1 MKKFP
6 NGAVNLILAA
16 TIAPVFASA
25 ATFAQTPNAELPAL
39 ALPGSSET
47 LVAETVA
54 DVANVEF
61 EYADAVIS
69 PDEAL
74 RQLIAGNARYLKGA
88 SDAANA
94 LPRPSTAADRFPI
107 ATILYASDMP
117 VKPDALTQT
126 TDRDVYLT
134 PIQSGAVAS
143 DDLAAVEYG
152 VLNLRTPLLLVV
164 GHYPSRD
171 VSNLVRNFD
180 ALEKRAQA
188 EASKI
193 SADQRLATDASV
205 PDDLK
210 TYNLVG
216 PAVARAREAYPD
228 LQGYELANVV
238 SEALVW
244 QSLETILLKSTV
256 VQDLVRAGRLDV
268 VAALADDKTGRL
280 HWLGQHPLQEEF
292 VKPLPEEYVLAESAE
307 TADGTAILSADD
319 LPAPLDADAIQVYV
333 ERYENNA
340 YYADYVDE
348 YYRVPIYYEPSWEL
362 FDARAWTY
370 RPWSGVWVDSFVPWP
385 HYHPWGP
392 PPGVAPEFGFS
403 YFNGH
408 LNFFIGVNRRPD
420 GPRYVDPRFRPRD
433 AWWAADVFIDPRR
446 FPRDPIFDLIFG
458 GRRRDV
464 KPLPFDKRPGYRPGP
479 PRPHAPAP
487 RVPGWRPGDVRP
499 GFDVRPGRPGPGGLT
514 PIPAPRPGVDRP
526 GFDVRPGRPGGFD
539 VRPGYRPG
547 VDRPGVDMRPENRP
561 GAERP
566 QVGNRPGAER
576 PQIGDRPGV
585 ERPQI
590 GNRPGAERPQIGD
603 RPGVER
609 PQIGNRPGAERPQ
622 IGNRPGAERPQVGNR
637 PGAER
642 PQVGNRPG
650 AERPQIGDRPGVERP
665 QVGNRPGVERPQIGN
680 RPGAERPKSGTDPEP
695 SVPKSETDPLSTRL
709 APAAVVPTIAPEP
722 R

>member
-1 MKKFP
+1 MKRFP
-6 NGAVNLILAA
+6 NGAVHLILAA
-16 TIAPVFASA
+16 ATVAPVFASA
-25 ATFAQTPNAELPAL
+25 PAFAQTPNAALPAL
-39 ALPGSSET
+39 ALPSSSET
-47 LVAETVA
+47 IVAETVVDA
-54 DVANVEF
+54 TNVEP
-61 EYADAVIS
+61 EYAVATVS

-74 RQLIAGNARYLKGA
+74 RQLIAGNARYLKSA

-94 LPRPSTAADRFPI
+94 LPRLSTADDRFPI

-126 TDRDVYLT
+126 TDRDVYLA
-134 PIQSGAVAS
+134 PIQAGAVAS

-188 EASKI
+188 EAAKI
-193 SADQRLATDASV
+193 SADQRLTTDASV

-292 VKPLPEEYVLAESAE
+292 VKPLPEEYVLDE
-307 TADGTAILSADD
+307 TGAVDDGAAILTDAD
-319 LPAPLDADAIQVYV
+319 LPEPLAADAIQVYV
-333 ERYENNA
+333 ERYESNS
-340 YYADYVDE
+340 YYVDYVDE
-348 YYRVPIYYEPSWEL
+348 YYRVPVYYEPSWAL

-392 PPGVAPEFGFS
+392 PPGVAPGFGFS
-403 YFNGH
+403 YFDGH
-408 LNFFIGVNRRPD
+408 LNFFIGFNRRPD
-420 GPRYVDPRFRPRD
+420 GPRYLDPRFRPRD
-433 AWWAADVFIDPRR
+433 AWWGADIFIDPRR
-446 FPRDPIFDLIFG
+446 LPRDPIFDLIFG

-479 PRPHAPAP
+479 PRAPAP
-487 RVPGWRPGDVRP
+487 PVPGWRPGAVRP
-499 GFDVRPGRPGPGGLT
+499 NDRPGRPGPGGLT

-526 GFDVRPGRPGGFD
+526 GFNVRPGRPGGFD

-576 PQIGDRPGV
+576 PQVGNRPGAERPQIGNRLEI

-590 GNRPGAERPQIGD
+590 GNRPGAERPQIGN
-603 RPGVER
+603 RLEIER

-622 IGNRPGAERPQVGNR
+622 IGNRPGAERPQIGNR
-637 PGAER
+637 LE
-642 PQVGNRPG
+642 
-650 AERPQIGDRPGVERP
+650 I
-665 QVGNRPGVERPQIGN
+665 ERPQIGN
-680 RPGAERPKSGTDPEP
+680 RPGAERPQIGNRLEIERPQIGNQPGAERPQIGNRPGAERPQIGGRPGNGPGAERPSGPNRGGRP
-695 SVPKSETDPLSTRL
+695 
-709 APAAVVPTIAPEP
+709 
-722 R
+722 

>member
-1 MKKFP
+1 MKKTQ

-16 TIAPVFASA
+16 ATVAPSLAVVP
-25 ATFAQTPNAELPAL
+25 TFAQTPTAELPAL
-39 ALPGSSET
+39 ALPDSVETDSDGT
-47 LVAETVA
+47 LVAETVVVPEVVDA
-54 DVANVEF
+54 ETVVVPEIVD
-61 EYADAVIS
+61 ADAANA
-69 PDEAL
+69 PDAAL

-94 LPRPSTAADRFPI
+94 LPRLSNAADRFPI

-117 VKPDALTQT
+117 VKPDVLTQT

-134 PIQSGAVAS
+134 PIQAGAVAS

-180 ALEKRAQA
+180 ALERRAQA
-188 EASKI
+188 EAAKI
-193 SADQRLATDASV
+193 SADQRLATDDSV

-210 TYNLVG
+210 IYNLVG

-228 LQGYELANVV
+228 LEGYDLANVV

-244 QSLETILLKSTV
+244 QSLETILLKSAV

-292 VKPLPEEYVLAESAE
+292 VKPLPEEYVLAETAE
-307 TADGTAILSADD
+307 IADGTAILSADA

-348 YYRVPIYYEPSWEL
+348 YYRVPMYYEPSWAL

-392 PPGVAPEFGFS
+392 PPGAAPGFGFS
-403 YFNGH
+403 FFDGH
-408 LNFFIGVNRRPD
+408 LNFFIGFNRRPD

-433 AWWAADVFIDPRR
+433 PWWGADVFVDPGRL
-446 FPRDPIFDLIFG
+446 PRDPIFELIFG
-458 GRRRDV
+458 GRGSEIPFV
-464 KPLPFDKRPGYRPGP
+464 PFDKRPGYRPGP
-479 PRPHAPAP
+479 PPLPAP
-487 RVPGWRPGDVRP
+487 GPAWRPGAVRPHDRPGDRPNIRPGGLTPIPVAPPGFIRPGGARP
-499 GFDVRPGRPGPGGLT
+499 GFDVRPGFRPGPDGS
-514 PIPAPRPGVDRP
+514 RP
-526 GFDVRPGRPGGFD
+526 GFGT
-539 VRPGYRPG
+539 
-547 VDRPGVDMRPENRP
+547 RP

-566 QVGNRPGAER
+566 QVGG
-576 PQIGDRPGV
+576 
-585 ERPQI
+585 
-590 GNRPGAERPQIGD
+590 
-603 RPGVER
+603 
-609 PQIGNRPGAERPQ
+609 
-622 IGNRPGAERPQVGNR
+622 RPGAERPQVGGR

-642 PQVGNRPG
+642 PQVGGRPGNERPQVGGRPG
-650 AERPQIGDRPGVERP
+650 AERPQVGGRPGNERP
-665 QVGNRPGVERPQIGN
+665 QVGGRPGNERPQVGGRPGN
-680 RPGAERPKSGTDPEP
+680 GPGAERPSGPNRGGRP
-695 SVPKSETDPLSTRL
+695 
-709 APAAVVPTIAPEP
+709 
-722 R
+722 

>member
-1 MKKFP
+1 MKKIP

-16 TIAPVFASA
+16 ATVAPSLATAS
-25 ATFAQTPNAELPAL
+25 TFAQTPTADLPAL
-39 ALPGSSET
+39 ALPDSLPTSSDANSDET
-47 LVAETVA
+47 LVAETV
-54 DVANVEF
+54 VES
-61 EYADAVIS
+61 EYADAAIT

-74 RQLIAGNARYLKGA
+74 RQLIAGNARYLKSG

-94 LPRPSTAADRFPI
+94 LPRLSDAADRFPI

-134 PIQSGAVAS
+134 PIQAGAVAS

-171 VSNLVRNFD
+171 VSNLVRDFD
-180 ALEKRAQA
+180 SLEQRAQA
-188 EASKI
+188 EAAKI
-193 SADQRLATDASV
+193 SADQRLATDADV

-210 TYNLVG
+210 IYNLVG

-228 LQGYELANVV
+228 LQGYDLANVV

-292 VKPLPEEYVLAESAE
+292 VKPLPEEYVLAEDADAAN
-307 TADGTAILSADD
+307 ADGTVILTEDA
-319 LPAPLDADAIQVYV
+319 LPEPLAADAIQEYV
-333 ERYENNA
+333 ERYENNS

-392 PPGVAPEFGFS
+392 PPGVEPGFGFS
-403 YFNGH
+403 FVDGH
-408 LNFFIGVNRRPD
+408 LNFFIGFNRRPD

-433 AWWAADVFIDPRR
+433 AWWGADVFVDPSRR
-446 FPRDPIFDLIFG
+446 PRDPIFELIFG

-464 KPLPFDKRPGYRPGP
+464 QPLPLDQRPGYRPGSAPGAP
-479 PRPHAPAP
+479 PT
-487 RVPGWRPGDVRP
+487 WRPGAVRPTVHPGGARPTVRPGGLTPIPAAPPGILRPGGARP
-499 GFDVRPGRPGPGGLT
+499 GFDVRPGFRPGPGGT
-514 PIPAPRPGVDRP
+514 RP
-526 GFDVRPGRPGGFD
+526 GFG
-539 VRPGYRPG
+539 
-547 VDRPGVDMRPENRP
+547 NRP
-561 GAERP
+561 
-566 QVGNRPGAER
+566 GNRPGAER
-576 PQIGDRPGV
+576 PQTGNRPAN
-585 ERPQI
+585 ERPQT
-590 GNRPGAERPQIGD
+590 GNRPANERPQTGN
-603 RPGVER
+603 RPANER
-609 PQIGNRPGAERPQ
+609 PQTGNRPANERPQ
-622 IGNRPGAERPQVGNR
+622 AGNRPGAERPQVAGRPDGNR
-637 PGAER
+637 PGNAS
-642 PQVGNRPG
+642 G
-650 AERPQIGDRPGVERP
+650 AERPSGPNRGGRP
-665 QVGNRPGVERPQIGN
+665 
-680 RPGAERPKSGTDPEP
+680 
-695 SVPKSETDPLSTRL
+695 
-709 APAAVVPTIAPEP
+709 
-722 R
+722 

>member
-6 NGAVNLILAA
+6 NGAVKFILAA
-16 TIAPVFASA
+16 ATVASVAPSLA
-25 ATFAQTPNAELPAL
+25 AVPTFAQTPNAALPAL
-39 ALPGSSET
+39 ALPNSLPTSTEALPGET
-47 LVAETVA
+47 LVAETV
-54 DVANVEF
+54 
-61 EYADAVIS
+61 DAPIS
-69 PDEAL
+69 PDAAL

-94 LPRPSTAADRFPI
+94 LPRLSNADARFPI

-134 PIQSGAVAS
+134 PIQAGAVAS

-188 EASKI
+188 EAAQI
-193 SADQRLATDASV
+193 SADQRLATDADV

-210 TYNLVG
+210 IYNLVG

-228 LQGYELANVV
+228 LQGYDLANVV

-292 VKPLPEEYVLAESAE
+292 VKPLPEEYVLAEDADAAN
-307 TADGTAILSADD
+307 ADGAVILTEDA
-319 LPAPLDADAIQVYV
+319 LPEPLAADAIQVYV

-348 YYRVPIYYEPSWEL
+348 YYRVPVYYEPSWAL

-392 PPGVAPEFGFS
+392 PPGAAPGFGFS
-403 YFNGH
+403 FVDGH
-408 LNFFIGVNRRPD
+408 LNFFIGFNRRPD

-433 AWWAADVFIDPRR
+433 AWWGADLFLDPRR
-446 FPRDPIFDLIFG
+446 LPRDPIFDLIFG
-458 GRRRDV
+458 GRRHDV
-464 KPLPFDKRPGYRPGP
+464 RPLPFDQRPGYRPGP
-479 PRPHAPAP
+479 A
-487 RVPGWRPGDVRP
+487 WRPGEFRP
-499 GFDVRPGRPGPGGLT
+499 HDRPGPGGLT
-514 PIPAPRPGVDRP
+514 PIPAPRPGGDRP
-526 GFDVRPGRPGGFD
+526 GFNVRPGRPGGFD

-547 VDRPGVDMRPENRP
+547 VDRPGFDVRP
-561 GAERP
+561 
-566 QVGNRPGAER
+566 GNRPGAER
-576 PQIGDRPGV
+576 PQAGNRPEA
-585 ERPQI
+585 ERPQA
-590 GNRPGAERPQIGD
+590 GNRPGAERPQAGN
-603 RPGVER
+603 RPGAER

-642 PQVGNRPG
+642 PQIGNRPG
-650 AERPQIGDRPGVERP
+650 A
-665 QVGNRPGVERPQIGN
+665 ERPQIGN
-680 RPGAERPKSGTDPEP
+680 RPGAERPQIGNRPGAERPQIGNRPGAERPQIGNRPGAERPQIGNRPGNGPGAERPSGPNRGGRP
-695 SVPKSETDPLSTRL
+695 
-709 APAAVVPTIAPEP
+709 
-722 R
+722 

>member
-16 TIAPVFASA
+16 ATVAPSLATA
-25 ATFAQTPNAELPAL
+25 PTFAQTPTAELPAL
-39 ALPGSSET
+39 ALPGSLPTSSDANADET
-47 LVAETVA
+47 LVAETV
-54 DVANVEF
+54 VES
-61 EYADAVIS
+61 EYADAAIT

-74 RQLIAGNARYLKGA
+74 RQLIAGNARYLKSG

-94 LPRPSTAADRFPI
+94 LPRLSDAAERFPI
-107 ATILYASDMP
+107 ATILYSSDMP

-134 PIQSGAVAS
+134 PIQAGAVAS

-171 VSNLVRNFD
+171 VSNLVRDFD
-180 ALEKRAQA
+180 SLEKRAQA
-188 EASKI
+188 EAAKI
-193 SADQRLATDASV
+193 SVDQRLATDADV

-210 TYNLVG
+210 LYNLVG

-228 LQGYELANVV
+228 LQGYDLANVV

-292 VKPLPEEYVLAESAE
+292 VKPLPEEYVLAEDADAAN
-307 TADGTAILSADD
+307 ADGTVILSEDA

-348 YYRVPIYYEPSWEL
+348 YYRVPVYYEPSWAL

-370 RPWSGVWVDSFVPWP
+370 RPWNGVWVDSFVPWP

-392 PPGVAPEFGFS
+392 PPGSAPGFGFS
-403 YFNGH
+403 FVGGH
-408 LNFFIGVNRRPD
+408 LNFFIGFNRRPD

-433 AWWAADVFIDPRR
+433 AWWGADFFVDPSRR
-446 FPRDPIFDLIFG
+446 PRDPIFELIFG
-458 GRRRDV
+458 GRRHDV

-479 PRPHAPAP
+479 T
-487 RVPGWRPGDVRP
+487 WRPGEVRP
-499 GFDVRPGRPGPGGLT
+499 HERPGRPDAPPPGGLT
-514 PIPAPRPGVDRP
+514 PIPARP
-526 GFDVRPGRPGGFD
+526 GFNVRPGNRPGFD

-547 VDRPGVDMRPENRP
+547 VDRPGFNVRP
-561 GAERP
+561 
-566 QVGNRPGAER
+566 GNRPGA
-576 PQIGDRPGV
+576 

-590 GNRPGAERPQIGD
+590 GNRPGAERPQIGNQ
-603 RPGVER
+603 PGAER

-622 IGNRPGAERPQVGNR
+622 IGNRPGAERPQI
-637 PGAER
+637 
-642 PQVGNRPG
+642 GNRPG
-650 AERPQIGDRPGVERP
+650 AERPQIG
-665 QVGNRPGVERPQIGN
+665 NRPGNGAERPQIGN
-680 RPGAERPKSGTDPEP
+680 RPGNGAERPSGPNRGGRP
-695 SVPKSETDPLSTRL
+695 
-709 APAAVVPTIAPEP
+709 
-722 R
+722 